1 MENLLNR
8 FISYIQI
15 DTTSDESSLS
25 IPSSDGQLELAKKLV
40 MELKEIGMSDVIL
53 DENGYI
59 MASLPSNDASK
70 KTTVGFIAHMDTSP
84 DMSAKNVNVKK
95 VLNYDGEDI
104 ILNDFTKKKI
114 KEYDKFLKTLL
125 EEIKAEKL
133 EYLNVE
139 NSNGRNIDIKK

>member
-84 DMSAKNVNVKK
+84 DMSAKM
-95 VLNYDGEDI
+95 
-104 ILNDFTKKKI
+104 
-114 KEYDKFLKTLL
+114 
-125 EEIKAEKL
+125 
-133 EYLNVE
+133 
-139 NSNGRNIDIKK
+139 